1 MSFAQTRS
9 NRPSSGEAPFED
21 CLGAFIRHLRSDG
34 LSDGQICH
42 LRREA
47 RHFLLWLDRHRLPI
61 DEVDHGVLCRFRRH
75 DCRCPGMEGQRRRM
89 LETDSRRFMTGALRL
104 VRFLEDK
111 RRIGHP
117 DELGDNLVH
126 LDAFLDRC
134 AAQGYGS
141 IRLSTYRSSC
151 RHILIWLHQSR
162 IAIRNVDGG
171 TLNRFLDHDCVCP
184 GSFEAPQPRV
194 SRHSAR
200 YVYPF
205 TKFLRYLAESGV
217 VSSPVEPSCAD
228 ADPTIERFGTWLRQH
243 RGIGERTVR
252 QYTQLAR
259 SLKTDLGPA
268 PCDYTAEVVRAVLLR
283 RFASASWHQARWLA
297 TTMRMFL
304 RFLTSSNTCLP
315 ALVDAVPKAPVWA
328 LASLPR
334 YASAEVIER
343 VIASCDITTPVGLRD
358 RAILLLLARLALR
371 AGDIVTLRLDDIDW
385 RRALIRVCGKS
396 RHEVN
401 LPLPQDAGDAALA
414 YIEHARPRVPHDRV
428 FLRARAPCRPFAS
441 SSAVT
446 SIVAHALNRAG
457 MDDVRPQG
465 AYLFRHSAATG
476 LLRSGE
482 SLEMIGAL
490 LRHRSINT
498 TVIYA
503 KTDRPM
509 LLEVAQ
515 PWIGGET

>member
-1 MSFAQTRS
+1 MSFTETGTKRLG
-9 NRPSSGEAPFED
+9 SGEAPSED
-21 CLGAFIRHLRSDG
+21 YLGAFVRHLRSDG

-42 LRREA
+42 LRRQA
-47 RHFLLWLDRHRLPI
+47 RHFMLWLDKHRIPI
-61 DEVDHGVLCRFRRH
+61 GEVEHGVLSRFRRH

-89 LETDSRRFMTGALRL
+89 LEADSRRFMTGALRL
-104 VRFLEDK
+104 VRFLEDEG
-111 RRIGHP
+111 RIGHP
-117 DELGDNLVH
+117 GELEDNLEH

-141 IRLSTYRSSC
+141 ARLNTFRGSC

-162 IAIRNVDGG
+162 IAIRDVDDG
-171 TLNRFLDHDCVCP
+171 TLNRFLDYDCVCP
-184 GSFEAPQPRV
+184 GSFEAPRPR
-194 SRHSAR
+194 SSHRAAR

-205 TKFLRYLAESGV
+205 TMFLRYLAESGV
-217 VSSPVEPSCAD
+217 VSSPVEPSCVA
-228 ADPTIERFGTWLRQH
+228 ADPTIDRFGTWLRQH
-243 RGIGERTVR
+243 RGIGERTVHY
-252 QYTQLAR
+252 YTQLAC
-259 SLKTDLGPA
+259 SLKTDLGPV
-268 PCDYTAEVVRAVLLR
+268 PPDYTAGLVRAVLLR
-283 RFASASWHQARWLA
+283 RFAGASRHQARWLA

-304 RFLTSSNTCLP
+304 RFLASSDACLP
-315 ALVDAVPKAPVWA
+315 ALVDAVPKAPVWN

-334 YASAEVIER
+334 YASADVIER
-343 VIASCDITTPVGLRD
+343 VIASCDITTPAGLRD

-371 AGDIVTLRLDDIDW
+371 AGDVVTLQLDDIDW

-401 LPLPQDAGDAALA
+401 LPLPQEAGDAVLA
-414 YIEHARPRVPHDRV
+414 YIEHARPRVPDDRV

-446 SIVAHALNRAG
+446 SIVAHALKRAD

-490 LRHRSINT
+490 LRHRSIDT

-515 PWIGGET
+515 PWIGDET